1 MHIRCPSD
9 YHELTELEGKLEGV
23 NNYCISVKEAGDDI
37 VFLRKIIKGGAD
49 KSYGIQAAK
58 LAGVPEVVLARAK
71 EIAAELS
78 EHDITVTAAA
88 DIMPKLLEKTHSR
101 SKGKSRSKN
110 TDGQLSLFGNAEESC
125 VVADIKALDLS
136 NMTPMKALLYLN
148 DLQERLRWR

>member
-1 MHIRCPSD
+1 M
-9 YHELTELEGKLEGV
+9 
-23 NNYCISVKEAGDDI
+23 NNYCISVKEVGDEI

-49 KSYGIQAAK
+49 KSYGIQVAK
-58 LAGVPEVVLARAK
+58 LAGVPDVVLARAK

-88 DIMPKLLEKTHSR
+88 DIMPKILEDVH
-101 SKGKSRSKN
+101 SKGKSKGKSKGRSKD
-110 TDGQLSLFGNAEESC
+110 TDGQLSLFGNAEESS

-148 DLQERLRWR
+148 DLQERLK